1 MSGYIIS
8 KKQVPSL
15 PTLKGFGY
23 TASRYNRIPRTDS
36 RRLMLTAE
44 EKNKTN
50 NNNNNQN
57 QTKPQ
62 KHTHK
67 KTPTKQV
74 NKKRKNER
82 EKNNKSQ
89 H

>member
-44 EKNKTN
+44 EKKQNQQQQQQPKTNKTPK
-50 NNNNNQN
+50 
-57 QTKPQ
+57 THTQ
-62 KHTHK
+62 KTTN
-67 KTPTKQV
+67 KTSKQEK
-74 NKKRKNER
+74 KKRKG
-82 EKNNKSQ
+82 KK
-89 H
+89 